1 MILFSNFKMRIFM
14 KVAVVGSR
22 SVNNYDV
29 VKAILN
35 QYTFTQIISGGAKG
49 VDTLAEQYSIE
60 HNLIN
65 PLVILPDWKQY
76 NRGAGAV
83 RNREIV
89 DLSDFV
95 IAIWDGRSK
104 GSLISINHAKKNDKP
119 VYVWLVDEMNQFN
132 LI

>member
-1 MILFSNFKMRIFM
+1 M

-22 SVNNYDV
+22 SVSDYSV

-49 VDTLAEQYSIE
+49 VDTFAEQYSSE
-60 HNLIN
+60 NNLVE
-65 PLVILPDWKQY
+65 PLVILPNWKRY

-89 DLSDFV
+89 DSSDFV
-95 IAIWDGRSK
+95 IAIWDGKSK
-104 GSLISINHAKKNDKP
+104 GTLISINYAKKQNKP
-119 VYVWLVDEMNQFN
+119 IYVWLISESSQFN
-132 LI
+132 LLET

>member
-1 MILFSNFKMRIFM
+1 M
-14 KVAVVGSR
+14 KVAVIGSR

-49 VDTLAEQYSIE
+49 VDTLAEQYSVE
-60 HNLIN
+60 HNLIT

-83 RNREIV
+83 RNRKIV
-89 DLSDFV
+89 DKSDFV
-95 IAIWDGRSK
+95 IAIWDGKSK
-104 GSLISINHAKKNDKP
+104 GSLISINHAKKHNKP
-119 VYVWLVDEMNQFN
+119 VYVWLVDEKNQFH
-132 LI
+132 LIEPIEKI

>member
-1 MILFSNFKMRIFM
+1 M

-22 SVNNYDV
+22 SVNHYDV

-49 VDTLAEQYSIE
+49 VDTLAEQYSSE
-60 HNLIN
+60 YNLVK
-65 PLVILPDWKQY
+65 PMVILPNWNRY

-89 DLSDFV
+89 DHSDFV
-95 IAIWDGRSK
+95 IAIWDGKSK
-104 GSLISINHAKKNDKP
+104 GTLISINYAKKQNKSI
-119 VYVWLVDEMNQFN
+119 YVWLISEANEFK
-132 LI
+132 LLET